1 MGKLKSSKNI
11 ESLPKTISRLAPTP
25 SGYLHLGNA
34 FSFILTWLLV
44 RRLEGKL
51 QLRIDDLDSARLK
64 RDCLEDI
71 FLQLEWL
78 GLEYD
83 SGPQGPEEHLK
94 HYSQSL
100 KIEDYRETLS
110 SLRQLR
116 SLYACQCSR
125 KQYLAISEDGLY
137 PKTCRDKKLD
147 LDQPEIIWRFKSE
160 SEALSDTVFFEGSS
174 EEDSSSKPLGD
185 AVLLRRNGIPSY
197 QIASLVDDMKN
208 RSTLIVRGIDL
219 YPSSLFQQTVA
230 EKLGWATFSEICFV
244 HHSLLKD
251 STGKKY
257 AKSEGAYSL
266 KDLKQENSDPG
277 FVYRGVACWLG
288 LPDTDI
294 NDLKSLQH
302 AFSTVPLKELEGME
316 LDDSIIL

>member
-110 SLRQLR
+110 SLRELR

-147 LDQPEIIWRFKSE
+147 LDQPEITWRFKSE
-160 SEALSDTVFFEGSS
+160 SEALSDTLFFEGSS

>member
-1 MGKLKSSKNI
+1 MKSSKNI

-160 SEALSDTVFFEGSS
+160 SEALSDTLFFEGSS

>member
-1 MGKLKSSKNI
+1 LGKLKSSKNI

-94 HYSQSL
+94 QYSQTL
-100 KIEDYRETLS
+100 KIEDYREALS
-110 SLRQLR
+110 SLRELR

-147 LDQPEIIWRFKSE
+147 LDQPEITWRFKSE
-160 SEALSDTVFFEGSS
+160 SEALSDEVFFEGSS
-174 EEDSSSKPLGD
+174 EEDSFSKPLGD

-230 EKLGWATFSEICFV
+230 EKLGWVTFSDICFV

>member
-1 MGKLKSSKNI
+1 MKSSKNI

-94 HYSQSL
+94 HYSQTL
-100 KIEDYRETLS
+100 KIEDYREALS

-125 KQYLAISEDGLY
+125 KRYLAISEDGLY

-147 LDQPEIIWRFKSE
+147 LDQPEITWRFKSE
-160 SEALSDTVFFEGSS
+160 SEALSDEVFFEGSS

>member
-147 LDQPEIIWRFKSE
+147 LDQPEITWRFKSE
-160 SEALSDTVFFEGSS
+160 SEALSDEVFFEGSS

>member
-1 MGKLKSSKNI
+1 MKSSKNI
-11 ESLPKTISRLAPTP
+11 ESLTKTISRLAPTP

-125 KQYLAISEDGLY
+125 KRYLAISEDGLY

-147 LDQPEIIWRFKSE
+147 LDQPEITWRFKSE
-160 SEALSDTVFFEGSS
+160 SEALSDEVFFEGSS

-277 FVYRGVACWLG
+277 FVYRGVARWLG
-288 LPDTDI
+288 LLDTDI

-302 AFSTVPLKELEGME
+302 AFSTVPLEELEGME

>member
-94 HYSQSL
+94 HYSQTL
-100 KIEDYRETLS
+100 KIEDYREALS

-125 KQYLAISEDGLY
+125 KRYLAISEDGLY

-147 LDQPEIIWRFKSE
+147 LDQPEITWRFKSE
-160 SEALSDTVFFEGSS
+160 SEALSDTFFFEGSS

>member
-100 KIEDYRETLS
+100 KIEDYREALS
-110 SLRQLR
+110 SLRELR

-125 KQYLAISEDGLY
+125 KRYLAISEDGLY

-147 LDQPEIIWRFKSE
+147 LDQPEITWRFKSE
-160 SEALSDTVFFEGSS
+160 SEALSDTLFFEGSS

>member
-1 MGKLKSSKNI
+1 MGGKL
-11 ESLPKTISRLAPTP
+11 
-25 SGYLHLGNA
+25 H
-34 FSFILTWLLV
+34 
-44 RRLEGKL
+44 
-51 QLRIDDLDSARLK
+51 LRIDDLDTPRLNL
-64 RDCLEDI
+64 DCLEDI

-110 SLRQLR
+110 SLRELR

-125 KQYLAISEDGLY
+125 KRYLAISEDGLY

-147 LDQPEIIWRFKSE
+147 LDQPEITWRFKSE
-160 SEALSDTVFFEGSS
+160 SEALSDTLFFEGSS

-302 AFSTVPLKELEGME
+302 AFSTVPLEELEGME

>member
-1 MGKLKSSKNI
+1 MKSSKNI

-110 SLRQLR
+110 SLRELR

-147 LDQPEIIWRFKSE
+147 LDQPEITWRFKSE
-160 SEALSDTVFFEGSS
+160 SEALSDTLFFEGSS

-185 AVLLRRNGIPSY
+185 AVLLRRNGVPSY
-197 QIASLVDDMKN
+197 QISSLVDDMKN

>member
-1 MGKLKSSKNI
+1 MKSSKNI

-78 GLEYD
+78 GLAYD

-94 HYSQSL
+94 HYSQTL
-100 KIEDYRETLS
+100 KIEDYREALS

-125 KQYLAISEDGLY
+125 KRYLAISEDGLY

-147 LDQPEIIWRFKSE
+147 LDQPEITWRFKSE
-160 SEALSDTVFFEGSS
+160 SEALSDEVFFEGSS

-185 AVLLRRNGIPSY
+185 AVLLRRNGVPSY

>member
-1 MGKLKSSKNI
+1 MKSSKNI

-94 HYSQSL
+94 HYSQTL

-110 SLRQLR
+110 SLRELR

-147 LDQPEIIWRFKSE
+147 LDQPEITWRFKSE
-160 SEALSDTVFFEGSS
+160 SEALSDTLFFEGSS

-185 AVLLRRNGIPSY
+185 AVLLRRNGVPSY

>member
-94 HYSQSL
+94 HYSQTL
-100 KIEDYRETLS
+100 KIEDYREALS

-125 KQYLAISEDGLY
+125 KRYLAISEDGLY

-147 LDQPEIIWRFKSE
+147 LDQPEITWRFKSE
-160 SEALSDTVFFEGSS
+160 SEALSDTLFFEGSS

-197 QIASLVDDMKN
+197 QISSLVDDMKN

-302 AFSTVPLKELEGME
+302 AFSTVPLEELEGME

>member
-100 KIEDYRETLS
+100 KIEGYREALS
-110 SLRQLR
+110 SLRELR

-147 LDQPEIIWRFKSE
+147 LDQPEITWRFKSE
-160 SEALSDTVFFEGSS
+160 SEALSDEVFFEGSS

-277 FVYRGVACWLG
+277 FVYRGVARWLG

-302 AFSTVPLKELEGME
+302 AFSTVPLEELEGME

>member
-100 KIEDYRETLS
+100 KIEDYREALS

-125 KQYLAISEDGLY
+125 KRYLAISEDGLY

-147 LDQPEIIWRFKSE
+147 LDQPEITWRFKSE
-160 SEALSDTVFFEGSS
+160 SEALSDTLFFEGSS

-185 AVLLRRNGIPSY
+185 AVLLRRNGVPSY
-197 QIASLVDDMKN
+197 QISSLVDDMKN

>member
-94 HYSQSL
+94 HYSQTL
-100 KIEDYRETLS
+100 KIEDYREALS

-125 KQYLAISEDGLY
+125 KRYLAISEDGLY

-147 LDQPEIIWRFKSE
+147 LDQPEITWRFKSE
-160 SEALSDTVFFEGSS
+160 SEALSDEVFFEGSS

-185 AVLLRRNGIPSY
+185 AVLLRRNGVPSY
-197 QIASLVDDMKN
+197 QISSLVDDMKN

>member
-1 MGKLKSSKNI
+1 MKSSKNI

-94 HYSQSL
+94 HYSQTL

-147 LDQPEIIWRFKSE
+147 LDQPEITWRFKSE
-160 SEALSDTVFFEGSS
+160 SEALSDTLFFEGSS

>member
-1 MGKLKSSKNI
+1 M
-11 ESLPKTISRLAPTP
+11 
-25 SGYLHLGNA
+25 
-34 FSFILTWLLV
+34 
-44 RRLEGKL
+44 
-51 QLRIDDLDSARLK
+51 
-64 RDCLEDI
+64 
-71 FLQLEWL
+71 
-78 GLEYD
+78 
-83 SGPQGPEEHLK
+83 
-94 HYSQSL
+94 
-100 KIEDYRETLS
+100 
-110 SLRQLR
+110 
-116 SLYACQCSR
+116 
-125 KQYLAISEDGLY
+125 
-137 PKTCRDKKLD
+137 
-147 LDQPEIIWRFKSE
+147 
-160 SEALSDTVFFEGSS
+160 
-174 EEDSSSKPLGD
+174 GD

>member
-147 LDQPEIIWRFKSE
+147 LDQPEITWRFKSE
-160 SEALSDTVFFEGSS
+160 SEALSDTLFFEGSS

-197 QIASLVDDMKN
+197 QISSLVDDMKN

-230 EKLGWATFSEICFV
+230 EKLGWATFSDICFV

-302 AFSTVPLKELEGME
+302 AFSTVPLEELEGME

>member
-34 FSFILTWLLV
+34 YSFVLAWLLV
-44 RRLEGKL
+44 RRMGGKL
-51 QLRIDDLDSARLK
+51 HLRIDDLDAPRLNL
-64 RDCLEDI
+64 DCLEDI

-94 HYSQSL
+94 HYSQTL

-110 SLRQLR
+110 SLRELR

-125 KQYLAISEDGLY
+125 KRYLAISEDGLY

-147 LDQPEIIWRFKSE
+147 LDQPEITWRFKSE
-160 SEALSDTVFFEGSS
+160 SEALSDTLFFEGSS

>member
-1 MGKLKSSKNI
+1 LKSSKNI

-160 SEALSDTVFFEGSS
+160 SEALSDEVFFEGSS

>member
-94 HYSQSL
+94 HYSQTL
-100 KIEDYRETLS
+100 KIEDYREALS

-125 KQYLAISEDGLY
+125 KRYLAISEDGLY

-147 LDQPEIIWRFKSE
+147 LDQPEITWRFKSE
-160 SEALSDTVFFEGSS
+160 SEALSDTLFFEGSS

-197 QIASLVDDMKN
+197 QISSLVDDMKN

>member
-1 MGKLKSSKNI
+1 LGKLKSSKNI

-147 LDQPEIIWRFKSE
+147 LDQPEITWRFKSE
-160 SEALSDTVFFEGSS
+160 SEALSDEVFFEGSS

>member
-94 HYSQSL
+94 HYSQTL
-100 KIEDYRETLS
+100 KIEDYREALS

-125 KQYLAISEDGLY
+125 KRYLAISEDGLY

-147 LDQPEIIWRFKSE
+147 LDQPEITWRFKSE
-160 SEALSDTVFFEGSS
+160 SEALSDTLFFEGSS

-185 AVLLRRNGIPSY
+185 AVLLRRNGVPSY

>member
-1 MGKLKSSKNI
+1 MKSSKNI
-11 ESLPKTISRLAPTP
+11 ESFTKTISRLAPTP

-100 KIEDYRETLS
+100 KIEDYREALS
-110 SLRQLR
+110 SLRELR

-147 LDQPEIIWRFKSE
+147 LDQPEITWRFKSE
-160 SEALSDTVFFEGSS
+160 SEALSDTLFFEGSS

-197 QIASLVDDMKN
+197 QITSLVDDMKN

-277 FVYRGVACWLG
+277 FVYRGVARWLG

>member
-100 KIEDYRETLS
+100 KIEDYREALS

-125 KQYLAISEDGLY
+125 KRYLAISEDGLY

-147 LDQPEIIWRFKSE
+147 LDQPEITWRFKSE
-160 SEALSDTVFFEGSS
+160 SEALSDEVFFEGSS

-185 AVLLRRNGIPSY
+185 AVLLRRNGVPSY

>member
-147 LDQPEIIWRFKSE
+147 LDQPEITWRFKSE
-160 SEALSDTVFFEGSS
+160 SEALSDEVFFEGSS

-185 AVLLRRNGIPSY
+185 AVLLRRNGVPSY

>member
-11 ESLPKTISRLAPTP
+11 ESLPKTISRLAPTQ

-147 LDQPEIIWRFKSE
+147 LDQPEITWRFKSE
-160 SEALSDTVFFEGSS
+160 SEALSDEVFFEGSS

>member
-125 KQYLAISEDGLY
+125 KRYLAISEDGLY

-147 LDQPEIIWRFKSE
+147 LDQPEITWRFKSE
-160 SEALSDTVFFEGSS
+160 SEALSDTLFFEGSS

-230 EKLGWATFSEICFV
+230 EKLGWATFSDICFV

>member
-1 MGKLKSSKNI
+1 LGKLKSSKNI

-94 HYSQSL
+94 HYSQTL

-125 KQYLAISEDGLY
+125 KRYLAISEDGLY

-147 LDQPEIIWRFKSE
+147 LDQPEITWRFKSE
-160 SEALSDTVFFEGSS
+160 SEALSDEVFFEGSS

-185 AVLLRRNGIPSY
+185 AVLLRRNGVPSY

>member
-147 LDQPEIIWRFKSE
+147 LDQPEITWRFKSE
-160 SEALSDTVFFEGSS
+160 SEALSDTLFFEGSS

-185 AVLLRRNGIPSY
+185 AVLLRRNGVPSY

>member
-94 HYSQSL
+94 HYSQTL
-100 KIEDYRETLS
+100 KIEDYREALS

-125 KQYLAISEDGLY
+125 KRYLAISEDGLY

-147 LDQPEIIWRFKSE
+147 LDQPEITWRFKSE
-160 SEALSDTVFFEGSS
+160 SEALSDTLFFEGSS

>member
-1 MGKLKSSKNI
+1 LGKLKSSKNI

-64 RDCLEDI
+64 RDYLEDI

-94 HYSQSL
+94 HYSQTL

-110 SLRQLR
+110 SLRELR

-125 KQYLAISEDGLY
+125 KRYLAISEDGLY

-147 LDQPEIIWRFKSE
+147 LDQPEITWRFKSE
-160 SEALSDTVFFEGSS
+160 SEALSDTLFFEGSS

>member
-100 KIEDYRETLS
+100 KIEDYWETLS

-116 SLYACQCSR
+116 SLYACQFSR

-147 LDQPEIIWRFKSE
+147 LDQPEITWRFKSE
-160 SEALSDTVFFEGSS
+160 SEALSDTLFFEGSS

-185 AVLLRRNGIPSY
+185 AVLLRRNGVPSY
-197 QIASLVDDMKN
+197 QISSLVDDMKN

-302 AFSTVPLKELEGME
+302 AFSTVPLEELEGME

>member
-160 SEALSDTVFFEGSS
+160 SEALSDTLFFEGSS

-185 AVLLRRNGIPSY
+185 AVLLRRNGVPSY
-197 QIASLVDDMKN
+197 QISSLVDDMKN

-230 EKLGWATFSEICFV
+230 EKLGWATFSDICFV

>member
-147 LDQPEIIWRFKSE
+147 LDQPEITWRFKSE
-160 SEALSDTVFFEGSS
+160 SEALSDTLFFEGSS

-185 AVLLRRNGIPSY
+185 AVLLRRNGVPSY
-197 QIASLVDDMKN
+197 QISSLVDDMKN

>member
-1 MGKLKSSKNI
+1 MKSSKNI

-64 RDCLEDI
+64 RDYLEDI

-94 HYSQSL
+94 HYSQTL

-110 SLRQLR
+110 SLRELR

-125 KQYLAISEDGLY
+125 KRYLAISEDGLY

-147 LDQPEIIWRFKSE
+147 LDQPEITWRFKSE
-160 SEALSDTVFFEGSS
+160 SEALSDTLFFEGSS

>member
-147 LDQPEIIWRFKSE
+147 LDQPEITWRFKSE
-160 SEALSDTVFFEGSS
+160 SEALSDTLFFEGSS

>member
-160 SEALSDTVFFEGSS
+160 SEALSDTLFFEGSS

>member
-1 MGKLKSSKNI
+1 MKSSKNI

-94 HYSQSL
+94 HYSQTL
-100 KIEDYRETLS
+100 KIEDYREALS

-125 KQYLAISEDGLY
+125 KRYLAISEDGLY

-147 LDQPEIIWRFKSE
+147 LDQPEITWRFKSE
-160 SEALSDTVFFEGSS
+160 SEALSDTLFFEGSS